1 MPNDSCLFPQ
11 IEHLNTKISDDTEE
25 HRSSLSRAE
34 SAQSQLRSE
43 ISDLKSM
50 LEAAQK
56 ETNTLQREA
65 MVKEAQLKAQ
75 VSLHHFRVIG
85 VCEVESARYILNMY
99 EQNRTYP

>member
-1 MPNDSCLFPQ
+1 MPNDSCFFPQ

-50 LEAAQK
+50 LDTAQK
-56 ETNTLQREA
+56 ETSSLQREA

-75 VSLHHFRVIG
+75 VSLHHFRFFFVF
-85 VCEVESARYILNMY
+85 
-99 EQNRTYP
+99 